1 MLDNRVRVEVLVSC
15 KEVPELVRVIILWRQ
30 MLRRGAR
37 VKDMHGYKMPKRG

>member
-15 KEVPELVRVIILWRQ
+15 KEVPELVRVILWRQ